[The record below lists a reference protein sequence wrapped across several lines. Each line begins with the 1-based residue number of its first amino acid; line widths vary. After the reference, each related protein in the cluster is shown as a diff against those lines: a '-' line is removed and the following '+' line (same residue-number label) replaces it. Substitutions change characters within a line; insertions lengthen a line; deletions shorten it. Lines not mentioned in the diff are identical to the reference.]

1 MSKSQELY
9 GYAGKILWINLSK
22 KEAKKIDLDRT
33 LAENYIGAR
42 GFGIKLLWDYQRP
55 GVDPFSPENKF
66 IITLGPLAATGA
78 QAASRSF
85 AAFKSPL
92 TYTYYRCTAGGFVGA
107 EIKLSGY
114 DVVVIEGKAE
124 KPTYVW
130 IRDDEVEFRDASHVW
145 GLTTDHTIE
154 ALKEETD
161 KNARMFVI
169 GPAGERLVRF
179 ASIQTDDQRSFG
191 RGGGGAVWGSKNLK
205 ALVVRGTKKP
215 KIFDEEMFHKLLK
228 EEIEI
233 FKDHP
238 FVKSFHHLGTAGV
251 AYLFYT
257 IGHFPTYNFKQLE
270 LPNVERFKPE
280 VLEKYVVKRKG
291 CYGCM
296 IACWQIMKT
305 EKGPY
310 AGILWDKPEYETLW
324 SFGGN
329 LGVTNI
335 EGIIALNMLC
345 DKYGIDTISAGSV
358 LGFAFELYEKGI
370 LSKSEV
376 DGLDLV
382 WGNVPA
388 AMELIRKISLREG
401 VGNIL
406 AEGVKRAAEIIGRGA
421 ERFAMHVKGLEM
433 PAYDPRAAKA
443 HGLNFVTSNIGANH
457 MIGWNYFELLG
468 VPKKVDPFAVEGKGE
483 LTKYVQDETAML
495 EAIGLCQ
502 FPASNQIPPLE
513 VTAKMLYAA
522 TGIERFKDTK
532 YLFLVGERVYNL
544 ERAFNIREGFGK
556 ESDTIPERF
565 IYEPV
570 PRPPAK
576 GQVFELDKLLEDYYK
591 ARGWDVKTGK
601 PTRKKL
607 EELGLTDVIDV
618 IRAE

>member
-1 MSKSQELY
+1 
-9 GYAGKILWINLSK
+9 
-22 KEAKKIDLDRT
+22 
-33 LAENYIGAR
+33 
-42 GFGIKLLWDYQRP
+42 
-55 GVDPFSPENKF
+55 
-66 IITLGPLAATGA
+66 
-78 QAASRSF
+78 
-85 AAFKSPL
+85 
-92 TYTYYRCTAGGFVGA
+92 
-107 EIKLSGY
+107 
-114 DVVVIEGKAE
+114 
-124 KPTYVW
+124 
-130 IRDDEVEFRDASHVW
+130 
-145 GLTTDHTIE
+145 
-154 ALKEETD
+154 
-161 KNARMFVI
+161 
-169 GPAGERLVRF
+169 
-179 ASIQTDDQRSFG
+179 
-191 RGGGGAVWGSKNLK
+191 
-205 ALVVRGTKKP
+205 
-215 KIFDEEMFHKLLK
+215 
-228 EEIEI
+228 
-233 FKDHP
+233 
-238 FVKSFHHLGTAGV
+238 
-251 AYLFYT
+251 
-257 IGHFPTYNFKQLE
+257 
-270 LPNVERFKPE
+270 
-280 VLEKYVVKRKG
+280 
-291 CYGCM
+291 
-296 IACWQIMKT
+296 
-305 EKGPY
+305 
-310 AGILWDKPEYETLW
+310 
-324 SFGGN
+324 
-329 LGVTNI
+329 
-335 EGIIALNMLC
+335 IALNMLC

-382 WGNVPA
+382 WGNVQA

-443 HGLNFVTSNIGANH
+443 HGLNFVTSNVGANH
-457 MIGWNYFELLG
+457 MIGWNYFEILG